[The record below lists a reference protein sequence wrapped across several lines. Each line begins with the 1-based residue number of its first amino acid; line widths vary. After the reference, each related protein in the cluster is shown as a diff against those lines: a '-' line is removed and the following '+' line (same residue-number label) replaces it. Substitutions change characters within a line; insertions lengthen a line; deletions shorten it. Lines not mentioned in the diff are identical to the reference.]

1 VAYDDTAGDEP
12 RIEGLAHLAQSAETG
27 VNAVLRSVGSLLVTL
42 GGIPKPRAY
51 VQPAPGRYGQP
62 GRAAR
67 REATAAMPEFRPEH
81 PRFSADEGA
90 DEIELVLS
98 DARDRAHELIEESVQ
113 QARQM
118 LERRSTP
125 QAALLERLG
134 ENVEALDRR
143 VEALHGFVGARI
155 DGVEARLG
163 GLDARVGA
171 VDRGISDV
179 HDRIGRIEA
188 LIADL
193 AGRESRAPR
202 PEPAVEERRAAPMPR
217 PPLATQMAPP
227 VETPAVAEAA
237 VPPVPQTPPPPPT
250 PAVAATPVAASEPA
264 VERAAA
270 ALAAEPAVPAGAAE
284 PAVPAGVPEP
294 SVAPAPRA
302 EEPRAEEQVTVA
314 ALPAEP
320 PRPSQAS
327 PGEPAGVEF
336 DAGGGTLAVRVFP
349 ISGFQGLMRVQDA
362 LARVDSVRAATVE
375 AYAQG
380 EARLRLQLGDTTPAG
395 SLAAGLT
402 RRLGQQARVRA
413 ASIAD
418 RSLLIVLE

>member
-1 VAYDDTAGDEP
+1 
-12 RIEGLAHLAQSAETG
+12 
-27 VNAVLRSVGSLLVTL
+27 
-42 GGIPKPRAY
+42 
-51 VQPAPGRYGQP
+51 
-62 GRAAR
+62 
-67 REATAAMPEFRPEH
+67 
-81 PRFSADEGA
+81 
-90 DEIELVLS
+90 
-98 DARDRAHELIEESVQ
+98 
-113 QARQM
+113 
-118 LERRSTP
+118 
-125 QAALLERLG
+125 
-134 ENVEALDRR
+134 
-143 VEALHGFVGARI
+143 
-155 DGVEARLG
+155 
-163 GLDARVGA
+163 
-171 VDRGISDV
+171 
-179 HDRIGRIEA
+179 
-188 LIADL
+188 
-193 AGRESRAPR
+193 
-202 PEPAVEERRAAPMPR
+202 MPR

-237 VPPVPQTPPPPPT
+237 AVPPVPQTPPTPPT

-284 PAVPAGVPEP
+284 PAVPAGAPEP

-362 LARVDSVRAATVE
+362 LARVDAVRAATVE